1 MCEFKTFLWSGVK
14 QKERGHILMPE
25 ALILLKKV
33 FMMFFFS
40 ENCWYNAVDFQL
52 LTHSSGVIQTKGNEK
67 MPAIQ

>member
-1 MCEFKTFLWSGVK
+1 MVRSKTERTWPYFDAQSPHFVK
-14 QKERGHILMPE
+14 EGFHD
-25 ALILLKKV
+25 V
-33 FMMFFFS
+33 FFS